1 MKFSY
6 FCLYEAKTVCQP
18 LITSALQGHFVEF
31 LALEV
36 VQVDGIFEASDQ
48 VPSVCSISPIIAK
61 SKQNI
66 WERIQYFWG
75 ITGLIF
81 PSQTVTQ
88 IHKKIIGY

>member
-1 MKFSY
+1 MGFFHAKPQERYEISRTLKILMKFSY

-18 LITSALQGHFVEF
+18 LIMSVLQGHSAEF

-66 WERIQYFWG
+66 
-75 ITGLIF
+75 
-81 PSQTVTQ
+81 
-88 IHKKIIGY
+88 